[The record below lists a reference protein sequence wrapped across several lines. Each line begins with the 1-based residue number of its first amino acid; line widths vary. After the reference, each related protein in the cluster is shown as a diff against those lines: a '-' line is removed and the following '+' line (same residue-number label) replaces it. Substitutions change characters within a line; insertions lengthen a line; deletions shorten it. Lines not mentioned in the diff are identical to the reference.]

1 MEINGYQQLFGS
13 SKCCLCVQQKKNS
26 YRFGFWVNY
35 PFDCFRGISFYLTQ
49 NNRNNKDR
57 LLSNRNSINGR
68 ADAHTLV
75 L

>member
-13 SKCCLCVQQKKNS
+13 SKCRLCVQQKKNS

-35 PFDCFRGISFYLTQ
+35 PYNGFRGISFYLTQ
-49 NNRNNKDR
+49 NNRNNKDH
-57 LLSNRNSINGR
+57 LLSNRNSINGC